1 MSANASTLIF
11 MYFKKFSQ
19 KSWRRS
25 SLRPITVRW
34 YSSALGKS
42 SMTPSPSGSK
52 STKRKSKKKK
62 EKKKQKKENK
72 KKKKRKKLV
81 IIYILYIYF
90 IVLNNLPKHL
100 CMTSVCVTTSNN
112 GRTSTDKNPGW
123 SGTVS
128 QYVEIS
134 ASVGAVIER
143 GK

>member
-52 STKRKSKKKK
+52 STKKKSKKKEKKEKKEKKKKK
-62 EKKKQKKENK
+62 EKK
-72 KKKKRKKLV
+72 
-81 IIYILYIYF
+81 
-90 IVLNNLPKHL
+90 
-100 CMTSVCVTTSNN
+100 
-112 GRTSTDKNPGW
+112 
-123 SGTVS
+123 SGH
-128 QYVEIS
+128 
-134 ASVGAVIER
+134 
-143 GK
+143 